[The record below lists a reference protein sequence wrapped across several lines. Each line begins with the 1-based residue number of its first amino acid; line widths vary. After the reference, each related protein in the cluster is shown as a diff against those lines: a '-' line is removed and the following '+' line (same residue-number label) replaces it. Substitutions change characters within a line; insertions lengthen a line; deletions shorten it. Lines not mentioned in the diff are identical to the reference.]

1 MLWISQYI
9 YIFYYINYNL
19 LDEFYEYLTYS
30 KNLEFE
36 ETPDY
41 NYLRNLFKN
50 LMDKNNFNYDLE
62 FDWIINSKRIQ
73 EEKKELTNIIE
84 GQYFQKIVKK
94 NLII

>member
-1 MLWISQYI
+1 
-9 YIFYYINYNL
+9 
-19 LDEFYEYLTYS
+19 
-30 KNLEFE
+30 
-36 ETPDY
+36 
-41 NYLRNLFKN
+41 
-50 LMDKNNFNYDLE
+50 MDKNNFNYDLE